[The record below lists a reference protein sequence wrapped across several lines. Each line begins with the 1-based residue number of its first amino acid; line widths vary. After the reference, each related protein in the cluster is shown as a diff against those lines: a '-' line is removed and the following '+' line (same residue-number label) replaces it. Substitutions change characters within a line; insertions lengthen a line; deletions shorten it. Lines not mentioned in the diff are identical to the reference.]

1 METDNKRV
9 KWIGRKPKA
18 DPCRHRLAINL
29 NDADYAAFLSL
40 YEASGLPD
48 KARFITSCI
57 FNRQLKVVKIDKA
70 AMDYYMRLTTFHSQF
85 RAIGVNYNQ
94 VTKALKGT
102 FTEKKALAFL
112 YKLENATRELVN
124 LQHSII
130 SLTQE
135 FKAKYLQFMNC
146 ESEQNR

>member
-1 METDNKRV
+1 MATDNKKV
-9 KWIGRKPKA
+9 KQVGRKPKA

-40 YEASGLPD
+40 YEASGLSD
-48 KARFITSCI
+48 RARFITSCI
-57 FNRQLKVVKIDKA
+57 FSRQLKVVKIDKA

-94 VTKALKGT
+94 VTKALKST

-112 YKLENATRELVN
+112 YKLEQATKELVA
-124 LQHSII
+124 IYKKVI
-130 SLTQE
+130 ALTDE
-135 FKAKYLQFMNC
+135 FEAKYLN
-146 ESEQNR
+146 SKL

>member
-1 METDNKRV
+1 MATDNKKV
-9 KWIGRKPKA
+9 KQVGRKPKA

-29 NDADYAAFLSL
+29 NDADYATFLSL
-40 YEASGLPD
+40 YEQSGLSD

-70 AMDYYMRLTTFHSQF
+70 GVDYYMRLTTFYSQF

-94 VTKALKGT
+94 ITKALKST

-124 LQHSII
+124 LQHNII
-130 SLTQE
+130 VLTEE
-135 FKAKYLQFMNC
+135 FKAKFF
-146 ESEQNR
+146 